1 MIADVLSW
9 LTDPLNWSGTAGI
22 PTRLLEHLA
31 YSVGSLLIA
40 ALIGIPLGFYIGHT
54 GRGTFVVAGVANALR
69 ALPTLGLLFV
79 VVMLL
84 TPSLA
89 AAFQGSDLPDIVP
102 SIIVL
107 VVLAV
112 PPILSSTYAGVAGVD
127 LAARDAAYGMG
138 MTGGEVLVKVEAPCA
153 LPLIL
158 SGIRSAMLQVI
169 STATIAAFV
178 SLGGLGRYLID
189 GQATRQYDQMLGG
202 AILVAGLA
210 IVMEAVL
217 AGVQR
222 LVVSKGLSG
231 RYNVEARRPPDEAAA
246 AAAAAPSELVGSR

>member
-1 MIADVLSW
+1 MIADVFSW
-9 LTDPLNWSGTAGI
+9 LTDPVNWSGIDGI
-22 PTRLLEHLA
+22 PNRMLEHIG

-54 GRGTFVVAGVANALR
+54 GKGTFVVAGVANALR

-84 TPSLA
+84 TPTLA
-89 AAFQGSDLPDIVP
+89 QAFQGSDLPDIVP

-158 SGIRSAMLQVI
+158 SGVRSAMLQVI

-189 GQATRQYDQMLGG
+189 GNATRQYDQMLAG
-202 AILVAGLA
+202 AILVGVLA

-231 RYNVEARRPPDEAAA
+231 RYHVQAPRPPDEVQAAA
-246 AAAAAPSELVGSR
+246 GSAPELVDAR

>member
-1 MIADVLSW
+1 MMDVFGW
-9 LTDPLNWSGTAGI
+9 LTDPAHWSGTDGI
-22 PTRLLEHLA
+22 PHRMLEHLG

-54 GRGTFVVAGVANALR
+54 GKGTFVVAGIANALR

-84 TPSLA
+84 TPALA
-89 AAFQGSDLPDIVP
+89 RTFERSDVPDIVP

-138 MTGGEVLVKVEAPCA
+138 MTGGEVLVRVEAPCA

-158 SGIRSAMLQVI
+158 SGVRSAMLQVI

-189 GQATRQYDQMLGG
+189 GQASRQYDQMLSG
-202 AILVAGLA
+202 AVLVAVLA
-210 IVMEAVL
+210 IVMEGVL
-217 AGVQR
+217 AGIQR

-231 RYNVEARRPPDEAAA
+231 RYHRTTKLEKLDSTGKASSEQQ
-246 AAAAAPSELVGSR
+246 SELVGAG